1 MTAAASGGHQGP
13 MCGIIGILG
22 KSDVAPLIVEGL
34 KRLEY
39 RGYDSS
45 GVATI
50 DRGKLDRRRASG
62 KLGVLAERLGKAP
75 LHGATGIG
83 HTRWATHG
91 AATDDNAHPHATERL
106 ALVHNGIIENFA
118 ELREEL
124 KARGFT
130 FASQTDSEVCAQLI
144 TYYLQNEN
152 LPPKDAVKKAL
163 DRMRGAFAFAIVFA
177 GEDDLLIAARRGS
190 PLAIGRGD
198 GEMFV
203 GSDAYALAPFTN
215 RVTYL
220 EEGDYAVITRRNFDI
235 YTEKGVKA
243 ARAESISAASDN
255 IVDKDGHR
263 HFMAKEIHEQPEVI
277 AHTLSRYIDAATGTI
292 SLPKGAFDFS
302 RLDRLTISACGT
314 AYYAGLI
321 SKYWFETLARLPV
334 EIDVA
339 SELRYRD
346 VPYPKN
352 GGALFVSQSG
362 ETADT
367 LAALRNAKANGQKIA
382 AVVNVP
388 ESSIARE
395 ADIIFPMAAGPEIG
409 VASTKAF
416 TCQLAALA
424 SIALAAGRQRG
435 VLSEAEEKE
444 IVAALLRTPRLVGE
458 ALKKAPLIEEVA
470 REIAKATDTLYVG
483 RGVAFPLAME
493 GALKLKEISYIH
505 AEGYAAGEL
514 KHGPIA
520 LIDENTPVIVIAP
533 SDRHFEKTVSNM
545 HEIMAREGKAIL
557 ISDAKGIRQAGPG
570 LFASIEVPD
579 THPLMSPI
587 VYAAPIQ
594 LLAYYTATTKGTD
607 VDQPRNLA
615 KSVTVE

>member
-1 MTAAASGGHQGP
+1 

-22 KSDVAPLIVEGL
+22 KTEVAPLILEGL

-45 GVATI
+45 GVATVAQG
-50 DRGKLDRRRASG
+50 RLDRRRASG
-62 KLGVLAERLGKAP
+62 RLQVLSTRLAERP
-75 LHGATGIG
+75 LAGAAGIG

-91 AATDDNAHPHATERL
+91 APTDENAHPHATDRL

-124 KARGFT
+124 KAKGFPFT
-130 FASQTDSEVCAQLI
+130 SQTDSEVCAQLI
-144 TYYLQNEN
+144 TYYLQSEN
-152 LPPKDAVKKAL
+152 LPPKEAVMKAL
-163 DRMRGAFAFAIVFA
+163 ARMRGAFAFAIVFA

-190 PLAIGRGD
+190 PLAVGRGD

-220 EEGDYAVITRRNFDI
+220 HEGDVAVITRAGFAVYDEN
-235 YTEKGVKA
+235 GAPA
-243 ARAESISAASDN
+243 ARPETISSASEN
-255 IVDKDGHR
+255 MVDKDGHR

-277 AHTLSRYIDAATGTI
+277 AHTLSRYVDAASGAI
-292 SLPKGAFDFS
+292 ALDPRAFDFS

-314 AYYAGLI
+314 AFYAGLVA
-321 SKYWFETLARLPV
+321 KYWFEAWARLPV
-334 EIDVA
+334 EIDIA

-346 VPYPKN
+346 IVYPE
-352 GGALFVSQSG
+352 GGAALFVSQSG

-367 LAALRNAKANGQKIA
+367 LAALREAKARGQTIG

-395 ADIIFPMAAGPEIG
+395 ADVMFPMAAGPEIG

-424 SIALAAGRQRG
+424 AIAVAAGRQRG
-435 VLSEAEEKE
+435 ALSAAAE
-444 IVAALLRTPRLVGE
+444 AALVGALLQTPRLVSE
-458 ALKKAPLIEEVA
+458 ALKQAFVIEELA
-470 REIAKATDTLYVG
+470 RAIATASNTLYIG
-483 RGVAFPLAME
+483 RGVSFPIALE

-520 LIDENTPVIVIAP
+520 LVDAQMPVVVIAP
-533 SDRHFEKTVSNM
+533 RDRHFEKTLSNM
-545 HEIMAREGKAIL
+545 HEVMARDGRAIL
-557 ISDAKGIRQAGPG
+557 LSDRKGIAAAGPG
-570 LFASIEVPD
+570 LFAAVEVPEC
-579 THPLMSPI
+579 HPLLSPI

-594 LLAYYTATTKGTD
+594 LLAYYTATAKGTD

>member
-1 MTAAASGGHQGP
+1 

-22 KSDVAPLIVEGL
+22 KTDVAPLIVEGL

-50 DRGKLDRRRASG
+50 DHGRLDRRRASG
-62 KLGVLAERLGKAP
+62 KLEALSARLEKAP
-75 LHGATGIG
+75 LSGMTGIG

-91 AATDDNAHPHATERL
+91 AATDENAHPHATERL

-118 ELREEL
+118 ELRDEL
-124 KARGFT
+124 KAKGFK
-130 FASQTDSEVCAQLI
+130 FSSQTDSEVCAQLI
-144 TYYLQNEN
+144 TFYLQNEN

-163 DRMRGAFAFAIVFA
+163 DRMRGAFAFAIVFT

-198 GEMFV
+198 SEMFV

-215 RVTYL
+215 LVTYL
-220 EEGDYAVITRRNFDI
+220 EEGDYAVITRKSFDI

-243 ARAESISAASDN
+243 ARAETISSASDN

-263 HFMAKEIHEQPEVI
+263 HFMAKEIYEQPEVI
-277 AHTLSRYIDAATGTI
+277 AHTLSRYIDAASGTI
-292 SLPKGAFDFS
+292 SLPKSGFDFS
-302 RLDRLTISACGT
+302 ALERLTISACGT

-321 SKYWFETLARLPV
+321 SKYWFEAWARLPI

-346 VPYPKN
+346 VPYAKN
-352 GGALFVSQSG
+352 GGALYVSQSG

-367 LAALRNAKANGQKIA
+367 LAALRDAKAHGQKIA

-416 TCQLAALA
+416 TCQLASLA
-424 SIALAAGRQRG
+424 SIAVAAGRQRG
-435 VLSEAEEKE
+435 VLTEAEEKE
-444 IVAALLRTPRLVGE
+444 IVTALLQIPRLVGE
-458 ALKKAPLIEEVA
+458 AMKNAQKIEEVA
-470 REIAKATDTLYVG
+470 REIAKASDTLFVG
-483 RGVAFPLAME
+483 RGVSFPLAME

-520 LIDENTPVIVIAP
+520 LIDENMPVIVIAP
-533 SDRHFEKTVSNM
+533 PDKHYEKTVSNM

-557 ISDAKGIRQAGPG
+557 ISDRKGIERAGPG
-570 LFASIEVPD
+570 LFASIEVPE
-579 THPLMSPI
+579 THPLLAPI

-594 LLAYYTATTKGTD
+594 LLAYFTATTKGTD

>member
-1 MTAAASGGHQGP
+1 

-22 KSDVAPLIVEGL
+22 KTDVAPLIVEGL

-39 RGYDSS
+39 RGYDSA

-50 DRGKLDRRRASG
+50 DHGRLDRRRASG
-62 KLGVLAERLGKAP
+62 KLQILAARLADTP
-75 LHGATGIG
+75 LKGMTGIG

-91 AATDDNAHPHATERL
+91 AATDANAHPHATDRL

-118 ELREEL
+118 ELRDEL
-124 KARGFT
+124 KAKGFR

-163 DRMRGAFAFAIVFA
+163 DRMRGAFAFAIVFT

-220 EEGDYAVITRRNFDI
+220 DEGDFAVITRRGFEI
-235 YTEKGVKA
+235 YNEAGASVV
-243 ARAESISAASDN
+243 RAETISSASDN
-255 IVDKDGHR
+255 MVDKDGHR

-292 SLPKGAFDFS
+292 SLPGGAFDFAN
-302 RLDRLTISACGT
+302 LDRLTISACGT
-314 AYYAGLI
+314 AFYAGLI
-321 SKYWFETLARLPV
+321 SKYWFESWAHLPV
-334 EIDVA
+334 EIDIA

-367 LAALRNAKANGQKIA
+367 LAALRDARSHGQQIA

-424 SIALAAGRQRG
+424 AIAVAAGRQRG
-435 VLSEAEEKE
+435 FLSEAEEKA
-444 IVAALLRTPRLVGE
+444 IVTSLLQVPRLVGE
-458 ALKKAPLIEEVA
+458 ALQKSAFIEEVA
-470 REIAKATDTLYVG
+470 KEIAKATDTLYVG
-483 RGVAFPLAME
+483 RGVSFPLAME

-520 LIDENTPVIVIAP
+520 LIDGNIPVIVIAP
-533 SDRHFEKTVSNM
+533 LDKHFEKTISNM

-557 ISDAKGIRQAGPG
+557 ISDKKGIAEAGPG
-570 LFASIEVPD
+570 LFATIEAPE
-579 THPLMSPI
+579 THPLLAPI
-587 VYAAPIQ
+587 VYAIPIQ